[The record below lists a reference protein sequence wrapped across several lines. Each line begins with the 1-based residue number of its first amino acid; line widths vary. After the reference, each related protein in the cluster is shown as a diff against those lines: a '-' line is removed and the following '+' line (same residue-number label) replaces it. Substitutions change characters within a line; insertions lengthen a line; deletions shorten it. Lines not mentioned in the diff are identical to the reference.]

1 MKPHGP
7 GLVRVGVRS
16 LIILGH
22 PSESLDS
29 GVGLAFVGA
38 KGKMAITME
47 TGAPLDA
54 VWVKV
59 SAALRSELGE
69 GPFNSYVA
77 PSAVRQSFT
86 GSPCL
91 VTPTNYGRD
100 WLRRNLH
107 RRLSDLWAEFD
118 PSQRRLDVKSRAEFE
133 GEDPAPVAEEAPR
146 AEVLDLVPRQPE
158 RGRSAGLQERMTF
171 ESFVPG
177 QGNAFAHAMAR
188 QVASWVDG
196 HFNPVFFHGPYGFGK
211 THLLNAI
218 AWEALRLR
226 PDAKVIYLTAERF
239 LTTFVRA
246 VRERSTPDFKD
257 ELRGADLLLIDDV
270 HFIGGKP
277 SSQEEL
283 LHTLAHM
290 LEDNRRVVL
299 SGDRPPSALAEV
311 DARLRSHLG
320 AGLVCA
326 VEPADKALRLGIVER
341 KLELLAQRQRVDLP
355 ARPEVA
361 QFLAERIPGSIR
373 ELEGALNTLVAGAGS
388 RLSRLT
394 LEEAQALLH
403 PNLRGGVERRIT
415 VDEIQKT
422 VAEYFSLK
430 QADLL
435 SERRTRAVARPRQ
448 IAMHLCKQLTTR
460 SYPDIGR
467 RFGGRDHTT
476 VLHGVRKIDEL
487 MGQDEQIARDV
498 EALTRKLRG

>member
-1 MKPHGP
+1 
-7 GLVRVGVRS
+7 
-16 LIILGH
+16 
-22 PSESLDS
+22 
-29 GVGLAFVGA
+29 
-38 KGKMAITME
+38 MARTLE

-54 VWVKV
+54 VWMKV
-59 SAALRSELGE
+59 AAALRSELGE

-77 PSAVRQSFT
+77 PSAVRQGFS

-100 WLRRNLH
+100 WVRRNLH
-107 RRLSDLWAEFD
+107 RRLSDLWAEHD
-118 PSQRRLDVKSRAEFE
+118 PAHRRLDVKSRSEFE
-133 GEDPAPVAEEAPR
+133 GEDSPSVPEEAPK
-146 AEVLDLVPRQPE
+146 AEVVELPSRTPDRA
-158 RGRSAGLQERMTF
+158 GRISGLQERMTF
-171 ESFVPG
+171 ESFVVG

-188 QVASWVDG
+188 QVAGWVDG
-196 HFNPVFFHGPYGFGK
+196 HFNPVFFHGPYGYGK

-283 LHTLAHM
+283 FHTLAHM
-290 LEDNRRVVL
+290 LENDRRVVL
-299 SGDRPPSALAEV
+299 SADRPPSALTEV

-326 VEPADKALRLGIVER
+326 AEPADKALRLGIIER
-341 KLELLAQRQRVDLP
+341 KLELLAKRQLVELP

-361 QFLAERIPGSIR
+361 QFLVERIPGSIR

-394 LEEAQALLH
+394 LEEAQAILQ

-422 VAEYFSLK
+422 VADHFGLK

-448 IAMHLCKQLTTR
+448 IGMYLCKHLTTR

-487 MGQDEQIARDV
+487 MAKDEQIARDV